1 MRRSVPVEAG
11 GAGEFVAMTLR
22 SFAEAL
28 RSGHWPTLA
37 GAWLHLTVSF
47 MVWLLFGALA
57 VSIGDALHLTPAQQG
72 VLVAL
77 PLLSGAM
84 LRIVA
89 GWSCDWVGAK
99 RTGLWVLGLEL
110 IAIVWAALGG
120 TSYGELLGIALL
132 LGAGGASFAVAMP
145 VAGRAYPPAHQ
156 GLVLGLVAS
165 GNIGTVLILL
175 LAPRWETAWGWH
187 GACGILALPVTMV
200 FGLFASAVREAPRA
214 GSTAGGTWWYAAWG
228 MMHVRSVSWLCLVYG
243 ITFGGFVGLT
253 SFLPVLLHEHYGSDP
268 IDAGALAALCGFV
281 GSLIRPIGGAV
292 ADRWGGVP
300 VLAGVFA
307 VLALITA
314 LAGSL
319 PALPWALALLVLTIS
334 TMGFGNGVIFQI
346 VSEWFPNEIGLASGL
361 VGAAGGIGGFLVPI
375 GFGFLREGTGTFVFG
390 FASLAAASV
399 IAAMTVGPVLRW
411 GPPGVASSPS
421 AGGFS
426 R

>member
-1 MRRSVPVEAG
+1 MSLGPFTV
-11 GAGEFVAMTLR
+11 
-22 SFAEAL
+22 AL
-28 RSGHWPTLA
+28 RSGHWPTLV

-57 VSIGDALHLTPAQQG
+57 VSIGGAVSLTSAQQG

-77 PLLSGAM
+77 PLLSGAI

-89 GWSCDWVGAK
+89 GWSCDWFGAK
-99 RTGLWVLGLEL
+99 RTGLFVLGLEL
-110 IAIVWAALGG
+110 VAILWAALGG

-145 VAGRAYPPAHQ
+145 VAGRAYPSAHQ

-175 LAPRWETAWGWH
+175 LAPWWELALGWH
-187 GACGILALPVTMV
+187 GACGILALPVALV
-200 FGLFASAVREAPRA
+200 FGLFAFMVREFPRA
-214 GSTAGGTWWYAAWG
+214 GSTAGGAWWHAAWG
-228 MMHVRSVSWLCLVYG
+228 MMHVRSVSWLCLVYA

-268 IDAGALAALCGFV
+268 IVAGAMAALCGFV

-300 VLAGVFA
+300 VLAGVFV

-319 PALPWALALLVLTIS
+319 PALPWALALLVMTIAV
-334 TMGFGNGVIFQI
+334 MGFGNGVIFQI
-346 VSEWFPNEIGLASGL
+346 VSDWFPQEIGLASGL
-361 VGAAGGIGGFLVPI
+361 VGAAGGIGGFLVPM
-375 GFGFLREGTGTFVFG
+375 GFGLLREGTGTFVFG
-390 FASLAAASV
+390 FVSLAAASV
-399 IAAMTVGPVLRW
+399 IAAMTVSLALRW
-411 GPPGVASSPS
+411 GAPGVEAASN